1 MQRGLVGSEMCIRD
15 SLQGSDQMLIITR
28 KKGESLMIGDDIEVT
43 VSKLEDGSVKLG
55 IQAPK
60 DITILRK
67 ELYEQV
73 KKENQMA
80 MKINMDVL
88 KNIKKKQ
95 EINIFP
101 RRIDQHGCYFQ
112 QQKSR
117 IFKSLQQKY

>member
-1 MQRGLVGSEMCIRD
+1 
-15 SLQGSDQMLIITR
+15 MLIITR

-60 DITILRK
+60 DISILRK

-73 KKENQMA
+73 KNENQMA

-88 KNIKKKQ
+88 KNIKNK
-95 EINIFP
+95 
-101 RRIDQHGCYFQ
+101 
-112 QQKSR
+112 
-117 IFKSLQQKY
+117 